1 MLIERN
7 NEVEVMAHAISD
19 VLANFAV
26 DDGFRIDIRTRFYQ
40 SEHLKELKDAVM
52 RKFDQKF
59 TYEIKFDQNSRKG
72 VYYEKSSLIL
82 LKSSDLLKYF
92 FMATKVI
99 TQYSRS
105 IKFLIYCENATLK
118 NYRKLKK
125 VMQQQKLDMFE
136 GPIEQFVYFIFN
148 YEKMISLGT
157 ISWFRNSSC
166 NSPSISAVRYFDK
179 ITLKWSKNV
188 HKYER
193 FTHFYGCK
201 LVMPIGIKMGINEE
215 YKFGKYYEFNQ
226 YSDLELSLFYIMA
239 KQYNFTPDIQKVPI
253 VDTSTF
259 FDIDVKEMIT
269 QMIFEKGNFP
279 TVFFKKFHPD
289 IFPPFALNKPQY
301 TFPFFEA
308 KLIFLVTPG
317 ELYTSFEKL
326 YLPFDEPTWVLIF
339 ITFGV
344 AFGVIFLVNFTS
356 VSFQVLVYGHG
367 VKIPSLNVVG
377 TFFGIGQTKL
387 PDLSFSRFILMI
399 FILFCLII
407 RTAYQGVLFE
417 LMTSQPRRPEPKD
430 IQGLI
435 DQNYTV
441 LVWHSEE
448 FEKILSQIKNEE
460 KNWPRFVKVDQITF
474 ENIYKTQFNN
484 GSAKLSLILQH
495 QTIPVFNQLGDNY
508 IPWIQLEESY
518 QTLLCSFVFFPNHFL
533 YQLTNDAV
541 QRLTSAGI
549 MQHLYDNYIKQDL
562 KYEKKF
568 IEESEPQV
576 FALSDLDFGFYVWL
590 GTCAVAIFVFLIE
603 LLGWLPKKYGKKEIS
618 KEKIQNEVKNF
629 IEDLGEVYEND
640 AVEGLS
646 KELSA
651 PFSND
656 KNVTEITTEDLN
668 EIEEI
673 KIESRR
679 MSENSDDENF
689 AKIHPKNDNS
699 KQKFKVKSLTKE

>member
-1 MLIERN
+1 MFFIPFFGLICVSSANRLMLIERN

-40 SEHLKELKDAVM
+40 SEHLKDLKDA
-52 RKFDQKF
+52 
-59 TYEIKFDQNSRKG
+59 
-72 VYYEKSSLIL
+72 
-82 LKSSDLLKYF
+82 
-92 FMATKVI
+92 
-99 TQYSRS
+99 
-105 IKFLIYCENATLK
+105 
-118 NYRKLKK
+118 
-125 VMQQQKLDMFE
+125 
-136 GPIEQFVYFIFN
+136 
-148 YEKMISLGT
+148 
-157 ISWFRNSSC
+157 
-166 NSPSISAVRYFDK
+166 SISHQNR
-179 ITLKWSKNV
+179 S
-188 HKYER
+188 
-193 FTHFYGCK
+193 
-201 LVMPIGIKMGINEE
+201 
-215 YKFGKYYEFNQ
+215 
-226 YSDLELSLFYIMA
+226 
-239 KQYNFTPDIQKVPI
+239 
-253 VDTSTF
+253 
-259 FDIDVKEMIT
+259 
-269 QMIFEKGNFP
+269 
-279 TVFFKKFHPD
+279 
-289 IFPPFALNKPQY
+289 
-301 TFPFFEA
+301 
-308 KLIFLVTPG
+308 
-317 ELYTSFEKL
+317 
-326 YLPFDEPTWVLIF
+326 
-339 ITFGV
+339 
-344 AFGVIFLVNFTS
+344 
-356 VSFQVLVYGHG
+356 QVLVYGHG

-448 FEKILSQIKNEE
+448 FEKFCRKLKMRKKIGK
-460 KNWPRFVKVDQITF
+460 KKPRFVKVDQITF

-603 LLGWLPKKYGKKEIS
+603 L
-618 KEKIQNEVKNF
+618 F
-629 IEDLGEVYEND
+629 DLGEVYEND
-640 AVEGLS
+640 AVEVLS
-646 KELSA
+646 KELFA

-656 KNVTEITTEDLN
+656 KNVTEITTEDIN

-679 MSENSDDENF
+679 MSEIQMINF
-689 AKIHPKNDNS
+689 AKIHPTNDSISINDQAIDFCIQVF
-699 KQKFKVKSLTKE
+699 KIQKLKE